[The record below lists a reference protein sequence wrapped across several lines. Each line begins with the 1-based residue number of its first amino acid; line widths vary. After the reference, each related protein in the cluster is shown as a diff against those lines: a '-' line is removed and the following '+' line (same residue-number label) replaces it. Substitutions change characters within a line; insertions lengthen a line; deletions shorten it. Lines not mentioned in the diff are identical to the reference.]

1 MERAE
6 LEELGRLAWELFN
19 ARDIDEMLA
28 KTADDFVNHNAAPG
42 TPPGPEGQ
50 REVNQRLWSAFPDL
64 EFEVEDMLVADDRV
78 AVIGMMRGTHRGEFM
93 GIKPTN
99 KRFEA
104 RQMHRLR
111 FNDEGKLTEHL
122 AVRDDVAM
130 FAQLGVRFSPG
141 P

>member
-6 LEELGRLAWELFN
+6 LEALGLRAWELFN
-19 ARDIDEMLA
+19 ARDTDEILA
-28 KTADDFVNHNAAPG
+28 NLADDYVNHNALPG
-42 TPPGPEGQ
+42 TPQGPEGQ

-99 KRFEA
+99 RRFEA

-141 P
+141 

>member
-1 MERAE
+1 MKRAE
-6 LEELGRLAWELFN
+6 LEALGLRAWELFN
-19 ARDIDEMLA
+19 ARDTDEILA
-28 KTADDFVNHNAAPG
+28 NLADDYVSPNALPG
-42 TPPGPEGQ
+42 TPPGPEGP
-50 REVNQRLWSAFPDL
+50 REVYLRLWSAFPDL

-141 P
+141 

>member
-19 ARDIDEMLA
+19 AHDIDGMVA
-28 KTADDFVNHNAAPG
+28 RVADDFVNHNAAPG
-42 TPPGPEGQ
+42 TPHGPEGQ
-50 REVNQRLWSAFPDL
+50 RQVNERLWSAFPDL
-64 EFEVEDMLVADDRV
+64 SFEVEDVLVADDRV
-78 AVIGMMRGTHRGEFM
+78 ASIGTMRGTHRGEFM

>member
-1 MERAE
+1 
-6 LEELGRLAWELFN
+6 
-19 ARDIDEMLA
+19 
-28 KTADDFVNHNAAPG
+28 
-42 TPPGPEGQ
+42 
-50 REVNQRLWSAFPDL
+50 
-64 EFEVEDMLVADDRV
+64 MLVADDRV

-141 P
+141 

>member
-6 LEELGRLAWELFN
+6 LEALGLRAWELFN
-19 ARDIDEMLA
+19 ARDTDEILA
-28 KTADDFVNHNAAPG
+28 NLADDYVNHNALPG

-111 FNDEGKLTEHL
+111 FNDEGKLT
-122 AVRDDVAM
+122 
-130 FAQLGVRFSPG
+130 
-141 P
+141 